1 MARQTYSEDQS
12 LNSMTTRQLR
22 GYIYDKAREAQA
34 RLDSIDLTS
43 ASKAYRDA
51 AYFITDKRGN
61 VRKSTSN
68 MTKSE
73 MVEFAYDLRQFN
85 SLDTTSGFAKSIEWK
100 ENKQKYETFIRN
112 RVQEGDDY
120 WKQYITPKGNV
131 SKRGYEDYKAFINF
145 LKSVEDVKAEYGY
158 RTLKQYAVDS
168 LNANKQDAVSMKNIS
183 KLLLNVFNESKG
195 QGYTQSQLIDRFE
208 IELEKAVLEQQA
220 KATQPKAKARG
231 KVPTVKARTQKSSSN
246 IKTGKARKMKEHG
259 KVRK

>member
-22 GYIYDKAREAQA
+22 GYIYDKSREAQA
-34 RLDSIDLTS
+34 RLDSIDLKS

-68 MTKSE
+68 MSKAE
-73 MVEFAYDLRQFN
+73 MVEYAYDLRQFN

-112 RVQEGDDY
+112 RAAEGDDY
-120 WKQYITPKGNV
+120 WKQYITEKGNV
-131 SKRGYEDYKAFINF
+131 SKKGYEDYKAYINF
-145 LKSVEDVKAEYGY
+145 LKSVEDVKSEYGY
-158 RTLKQYAVDS
+158 RTLKQYAIDS
-168 LNANKQDAVSMKNIS
+168 LGARPQDKVAMKDIS
-183 KLLLNVFNESKG
+183 KMLNKIYLESKG
-195 QGYTQSQLIDRFE
+195 QGFTQAQLIDRFE
-208 IELEKAVLEQQA
+208 LELERMTMEQQA
-220 KATQPKAKARG
+220 SFQPKKKA
-231 KVPTVKARTQKSSSN
+231 KVPTVKARKPKKSSSN